1 MLLPTVQIS
10 QPISARTAAKRV
22 CHLEDATHK
31 IGQSWLKLFTG
42 HKVAECKENRVMDLS
57 AVADLKPEIAWE
69 KLRVA
74 DEARDLDDFR
84 EV

>member
-1 MLLPTVQIS
+1 
-10 QPISARTAAKRV
+10 
-22 CHLEDATHK
+22 
-31 IGQSWLKLFTG
+31 
-42 HKVAECKENRVMDLS
+42 MDLS

>member
-1 MLLPTVQIS
+1 M
-10 QPISARTAAKRV
+10 
-22 CHLEDATHK
+22 
-31 IGQSWLKLFTG
+31 
-42 HKVAECKENRVMDLS
+42 NLS

-84 EV
+84 EVCLHSPDLIRDSYSLATQGLQGIHQSCARDYIRSG